1 MVEEQIL
8 AEKLEQKRNK
18 WLLLNLLGFIL
29 WDGVRI
35 LQSYLLKT
43 EFSIVLTPLELIG
56 GLLWIISLV
65 QILRLGKSIKEN
77 PLLQAILNDELVL
90 LHRMQAWKAG
100 FIVVLGTQ
108 IAFLLVHLFY
118 PFSAAL
124 AAELSIFLGVSASI
138 TAFIY
143 FQR

>member
-1 MVEEQIL
+1 MAEEQIL
-8 AEKLEQKRNK
+8 AEKIEQKRSK
-18 WLLLNLLGFIL
+18 WLLLNLLGFVL
-29 WDGVRI
+29 WDGIRI
-35 LQSYLLKT
+35 LQGYLLT
-43 EFSIVLTPLELIG
+43 DFRIILTPLELVG
-56 GLLWIISLV
+56 GLLWMVSLV
-65 QILRLGKSIKEN
+65 QLLRLGKDIKAN
-77 PLLQAILNDELVL
+77 PLLQAIFNDELVL
-90 LHRMQAWKAG
+90 LHRMQAWKTG